1 MAQGRKGRSST
12 AVGEANMSEG
22 DAATRSKFGGDRR
35 GSLPKGS
42 GPSDQG
48 KFAKNKFLPQPSYK
62 SKRGDGDSSV

>member
-1 MAQGRKGRSST
+1 
-12 AVGEANMSEG
+12 MSEG
-22 DAATRSKFGGDRR
+22 AAATRSKFGGDRR
-35 GSLPKGS
+35 GSLLKGS